1 MSDLEPFRHKTF
13 EQMRHT
19 TESGGE
25 YWSARELFPILE
37 YSRREKFEPVI
48 KKAILS
54 CENSGQCSEDHF
66 HRTVKMAHIG
76 IGKQIETI
84 DYHISRYGRIKSFFK
99 KESNR
104 IKDEITQKITF
115 FLQNYG

>member
-1 MSDLEPFRHKTF
+1 MTINFIPAFFVIGFIVIVVFSIVRSIIF
-13 EQMRHT
+13 EINV
-19 TESGGE
+19 
-25 YWSARELFPILE
+25 PILE
-37 YSRREKFEPVI
+37 YSRWEKFEPVI

-84 DYHISRYGRIKSFFK
+84 DYHISRYGRIKSFFSK
-99 KESNR
+99 NNQ
-104 IKDEITQKITF
+104 I
-115 FLQNYG
+115 G